1 MAFRKLYSLAFFATI
16 AFTANA
22 QPVDTAF
29 KKEWIGIDT
38 IIVSQDLTRTALD
51 KVNVIYQ
58 KAKKQQLQG
67 QVIKC
72 LLYQYNLQERVTSK
86 DPNPVLKK
94 IEQELSETNN
104 EVQKAILHSLL
115 AKLYKQYFDRHR
127 WNLYG
132 RKKTSGVI
140 KEDITTWGI
149 DDFSATISKHYLLSL
164 AKPELLKQKKTD
176 PYNAVI
182 IKGNIPGQ
190 STLFDLLAHE
200 ALIYFKTGEASIT
213 KAADLFLL
221 TDTAA
226 LGNTAAFIHA
236 AIPAKDSSSHGWIT
250 LQLFRQ
256 LLLTH
261 LQDPDKTIFIENN
274 LERIE
279 WVYSHSN
286 FSHKEIHYKRSLED
300 IAQANTDL
308 PVTAQAW
315 YLLAK
320 IEYDKAVGF
329 SPFADTTQRY
339 GYVLAKQ
346 IAENALSRYKENSR
360 GTANLKNLLLDITHK
375 ELSTQTETVNIPGKP
390 FRALVSYRN
399 VDTVYGKILRL
410 DKDIELSD
418 QLRAPG
424 YWKTL
429 RGVKA
434 YRSFT
439 QPLPATHDFQ
449 LHNVEIR
456 IDELPVGE
464 YALICSG
471 SKGFDDSTNKLSIQ
485 AFYVS
490 NISYIQNKQDVF
502 VLNRETGKPMANVK
516 ATIYQRS
523 YLFAQQKNTYNILF
537 TKTTDEKGYFHI
549 DQGNRYYNLRYSFS
563 KGDDHLYP
571 MKDEYFYPDY
581 NEPLNAN
588 YERVNSRVFMFT
600 DRSIYRPGQ
609 LVFFK
614 GIAVTKDQ
622 NTRLSKLITS
632 RDSSWVILFDAN
644 NKKIDSIRFALND
657 FGSFNG
663 KFRLPSNGLT
673 GNFSIHVPEYNMSG
687 ANFSVE
693 EYKRPTFD
701 VKFEK
706 TKGAYRLQD
715 SVTITGN
722 ALAYAG
728 NAIAGAKVVYTVK
741 RTTRYAQPIY
751 WRRPTP
757 GNSREISH
765 GETKTDVSGKFS
777 IAFKALADDI
787 LDRTGNPLFDFSITA
802 DITDISGETRSSQAN
817 ITVGFSSLLLN
828 INAPAIAETDSLKG
842 INISTTNLSYE
853 KEPAIVQL
861 KVYALVAP
869 EQAVRK
875 RYWARPDQFV
885 MDKKEFNRYF
895 PTDEYEE
902 ESNYQTWATGE
913 LVTEG
918 TIDTKEK
925 NTFGINKATL
935 KPGYYKI
942 EAHSVDQYGESV
954 NTVQFIRLFDR
965 DPKAKQLSGLLNY
978 TLNGTAKPGE
988 TAVFLSGRIA
998 DHLYVIRKT
1007 DRAKKDTGL
1016 YQFLERNK
1024 GIETIQYIP
1033 DETDRGGVYINEAYV
1048 FDNRVYTQQ
1057 YAIDVPWN
1065 NKKLE
1070 VQYAS
1075 YRNKTEPGSK
1085 EQWSVTVQTDQ
1096 HEAAAAELVTGM
1108 YDASLDQFKQHSWAA
1123 PNIWENNYSR
1133 SSFSGITN
1141 FGAENGFENSMAE
1154 LRYDETDAVH
1164 DQLVGYASEL
1174 WNRMSGKPIVNPS
1187 GQRIMAF
1194 EDFTSGYAALN
1205 ETVIVGKG
1213 IKDMAKLPSIAPG
1226 ANASIQLRG
1235 SYTTAI
1241 GEEALYIVDGK
1252 ETKDIS
1258 NLDPNNILSLTV
1270 LNGNEAAA
1278 YGSKGTHGVIV
1289 VVTKTG
1295 STPPVQPRKNFNE
1308 TAFFFPQLYA
1318 DSSGKYSFSFTMPE
1332 ALTQWKW
1339 MSFAHTRDLAVG
1351 NDNTTIVTQK
1361 KMMIQPNA
1369 PRFLREGDVMEFSA
1383 KIVNMSDQEIT
1394 GQVSFEL
1401 VDATTNTS
1409 VDGWFQ
1415 NVFPSQYFTVE
1426 AGKSFP
1432 LKFPLQVP
1440 FSFNRPLTW
1449 RIIAKAGEYSDGEEN
1464 TLPVLTNRVLVT
1476 ESLPLFLQNDT
1487 TQQFKFDKLIHAESE
1502 SLSHEGLTVEYTSN
1516 PVWYA
1521 VQALPYLMEYPYEC
1535 VEQTFNRF
1543 YANSLASFIINK
1555 NPKIKQVFEQWKA
1568 DSSSLKSN
1576 LQKNEDLK
1584 QVLLQETPWV
1594 MQAESEEQ
1602 QKKNIALL
1610 FDMIRLS
1617 SQTESLIERLS
1628 QLQLADGGFSW
1639 FKGGTADR
1647 YMTNYVLTG
1656 IGKLKRLGALSPEI
1670 ALRIRNLLVNAIRYS
1685 DGKIAEDYNRLIK
1698 NKADLGK
1705 QQISSTQIDYLYMRS
1720 FFRDIAQ
1727 QSQTAYDFYYRQGK
1741 QFWIKQNSYYRAQ
1754 LGLVFFRN
1762 NEEKFATATI
1772 LPALEENA
1780 INDPKLGMYWKSTYT
1795 GYWYQSPIEHQSMMI
1810 AFMSEINN
1818 HELLSKNINAMKTWL
1833 LLNKQTSNWKTTVA
1847 TADACYALLLNGS
1860 DWLNTER
1867 KVTIQLGNYT
1877 INSSKEKTEAGTGY
1891 FKKRIEGKQVTPEM
1905 GNIMVTAKSSISQFP
1920 NSKVSQSPSWGSVYW
1935 QYFEDMD
1942 KVTSA
1947 ASPLSLHKNLFIEK
1961 NTDKGKVLELIKEG
1975 EELKTG
1981 DKVVIRMELRS
1992 DRDMDY
1998 VHLKDMRASS
2008 MEPVNVLSSYKW
2020 QDGLGYYEST
2030 KDASS
2035 NFFFSHLPKGTYV
2048 FEYPVFITHT
2058 GLFSVGLATIQCM
2071 YAPEFTS
2078 HSEGVKIRVSE

>member
-1 MAFRKLYSLAFFATI
+1 MVVRKLYSLIFIVAF
-16 AFTANA
+16 AFTSNA
-22 QPVDTAF
+22 QPADTTF
-29 KKEWIGIDT
+29 KKEWVGIDT

-51 KVNVIYQ
+51 KVNMIYQ
-58 KAKKQQLQG
+58 KAKKQHLQG

-72 LLYQYNLQERVTSK
+72 LLYQYTLQERIVSQ

-94 IEQELSETNN
+94 IEMELADTKE

-115 AKLYKQYFDRHR
+115 AKLHKQYFDGHR
-127 WNLYG
+127 WNLYN
-132 RKKTSGVI
+132 RKKTSGI
-140 KEDITTWGI
+140 AKEDITTWGI

-164 AKPELLKQKKTD
+164 AKPEMLKQTRTEIYD
-176 PYNAVI
+176 AVI
-182 IKGNIPGQ
+182 LKGNIPGQ
-190 STLFDLLAHE
+190 TSLFDLMAHE
-200 ALIYFKTGEASIT
+200 ALNYFKTGEASIT
-213 KAADLFLL
+213 KAADLFMP
-221 TDTAA
+221 TDPSA
-226 LGNTAAFIHA
+226 LGNTETFIHA
-236 AIPAKDSSSHGWIT
+236 VIPTKDSNAHTWIT

-256 LLLTH
+256 LLDTH
-261 LQDPDKTIFIENN
+261 SQDPDKSMFIENN

-279 WVYSHSN
+279 WVHGN
-286 FSHKEIHYKRSLED
+286 LKINNKETLYRKALEE
-300 IAQANTDL
+300 ITQLLINSTA
-308 PVTAQAW
+308 AQAW

-320 IEYDKAVGF
+320 IKYDKAVGF
-329 SPFADTTQRY
+329 SPFSDTTERY
-339 GYVLAKQ
+339 GYVRAKQ
-346 IAENALSRYKENSR
+346 IAENALELYKKESR
-360 GTANLKNLLLDITHK
+360 GTANLKNLLLDIKHK
-375 ELSTQTETVNIPGKP
+375 ILRTQTETVNIPGKP

-399 VDTVYGKILRL
+399 VDTLYGKIILL
-410 DKDIELSD
+410 DKGIELI
-418 QLRAPG
+418 QEQWKPG

-429 RGVKA
+429 KDIKA

-439 QPLPATHDFQ
+439 QPLPATYDFQ
-449 LHNVEIR
+449 LHQAEIKL
-456 IDELPVGE
+456 DGLPVGE
-464 YALICSG
+464 YALISSG
-471 SKGFDDSTNKLSIQ
+471 SKTFDDSTQKLSVQ
-485 AFYVS
+485 PFYVS
-490 NISYIQNKQDVF
+490 NISYIQNKEDVF
-502 VLNRETGKPMANVK
+502 VLNRETGRPMADVK
-516 ATIYQRS
+516 AVIYKAS
-523 YLFAQQKNTYNILF
+523 YQILRGGNVYDVM
-537 TKTTDEKGYFHI
+537 TVKTTDENGYFKI
-549 DQGNRYYNLRYSFS
+549 TGNSSSYDLRYSFS
-563 KGDDHLYP
+563 KGNDHLYTS
-571 MKDEYFYPDY
+571 KDEYLFTEYQ
-581 NEPLNAN
+581 EPENAA
-588 YERVNSRVFMFT
+588 YEKNNSRVFFFT

-622 NTRLSKLITS
+622 NTKLSKLITS
-632 RDSSWVILFDAN
+632 KDSSWVILFDAN
-644 NKKIDSIRFALND
+644 RKKIDSIRFALND

-663 KFRLPSNGLT
+663 MFRLPSSGLT
-673 GNFSIHVPEYNMSG
+673 GNFSLHVPDYNMSG
-687 ANFSVE
+687 VNFSVE

-706 TKGAYRLQD
+706 AKGAYRLND
-715 SVTITGN
+715 SVNVTGN
-722 ALAYAG
+722 AIAYAG
-728 NAIAGAKVVYTVK
+728 NTIAGAKVVYTVK
-741 RTTRYAQPIY
+741 RNTRYVQPVY
-751 WRRPTP
+751 WRRPMP
-757 GNSREISH
+757 GNSREIEH
-765 GETKTDVSGKFS
+765 GEIKTDASGKFS
-777 IAFKALADDI
+777 ITFKALADDI
-787 LDRTGNPLFDFSITA
+787 QDRSGNPLFDFSVTA
-802 DITDISGETRSSQAN
+802 DITDISGETRSTQTN

-828 INAPAIAETDSLKG
+828 INTPAVADIDSLKK

-853 KEPAIVQL
+853 KETAIVQL
-861 KVYALVAP
+861 KLYALVAP
-869 EQAVRK
+869 EHLVRK
-875 RYWARPDQFV
+875 RYWTRPDQFV
-885 MDKKEFNRYF
+885 MDKKKFNRYF

-913 LVTEG
+913 LVKDG
-918 TIDTKEK
+918 VIDTKEK
-925 NTFGINKATL
+925 KAFDIDNPL
-935 KPGYYKI
+935 LQPGYYKI
-942 EAHSVDQYGESV
+942 EAHSVDKYGAEV
-954 NTVQFIRLFDR
+954 NTTQFIQLFDQNAGSKN
-965 DPKAKQLSGLLNY
+965 PLTIFTY

-988 TAVFLSGRIA
+988 TAAFLSSSVA

-1007 DRAKKDTGL
+1007 DRPKKDAAS

-1024 GIETIQYIP
+1024 GIEMISYTP
-1033 DETDRGGVYINEAYV
+1033 DETDRGGVYINEVYV
-1048 FDNRVYTQQ
+1048 FNNRVYTQQ
-1057 YAIDVPWN
+1057 YAVDVPWN
-1065 NKKLE
+1065 NKKLQ

-1085 EQWSVTVQTDQ
+1085 EEWSVTVHTDKNG
-1096 HEAAAAELVTGM
+1096 AAAAELATGM
-1108 YDASLDQFKQHSWAA
+1108 YDASLDQFKQHSWTE
-1123 PNIWENNYSR
+1123 PTLWETNYSR
-1133 SSFSGITN
+1133 SNFSGINN
-1141 FGAENGFENSMAE
+1141 FCAENGYENTIVE
-1154 LRYDETDAVH
+1154 PRLEETDAVY

-1174 WNRMSGKPIVNPS
+1174 WNRIAGIYPS
-1187 GQRIMAF
+1187 SVRKAMAF
-1194 EDFTSGYAALN
+1194 ADFTSGNAALE
-1205 ETVIVGKG
+1205 ETVIVGRG
-1213 IKDMAKLPSIAPG
+1213 SKDMAKMANVAPVANKGVRIRGAGTIA
-1226 ANASIQLRG
+1226 A
-1235 SYTTAI
+1235 
-1241 GEEALYIVDGK
+1241 GEEPLYIVDGK
-1252 ETKDIS
+1252 ETNDIE
-1258 NLDPNNILSLTV
+1258 NINPNDILSLTV
-1270 LNGNEAAA
+1270 LKADEASA
-1278 YGSKGTHGVIV
+1278 YGNKGIHGVIV
-1289 VVTKTG
+1289 VITKAG
-1295 STPPVQPRKNFNE
+1295 SIPPVQPRKNFNE

-1318 DSSGKYSFSFTMPE
+1318 DTSGRYRFSFTMPE

-1339 MSFAHTRDLAVG
+1339 MSLAHTKELSFGSNSA
-1351 NDNTTIVTQK
+1351 NIVTQK

-1369 PRFLREGDVMEFSA
+1369 PRFLREGDVMEFTA
-1383 KIVNMSDQEIT
+1383 KIVNLSDQEIT

-1401 VDATTNTS
+1401 VDAATNSS

-1476 ESLPLFLQNDT
+1476 ESMPLLLQNDT
-1487 TQQFKFDKLIHAESE
+1487 TQQFKFDKLINTESE

-1543 YANSLASFIINK
+1543 YANSLASFIVNK
-1555 NPKIKQVFEQWKA
+1555 NQKIKQVFEQWKT

-1576 LQKNEDLK
+1576 LRKNDELK

-1594 MQAESEEQ
+1594 MQAESEED

-1610 FDMIRLS
+1610 FDMMRLS
-1617 SQTESLIERLS
+1617 SQTESLIEKIT
-1628 QLQLADGGFSW
+1628 QLQLSDGGFSW
-1639 FKGGTADR
+1639 FRGGTADR
-1647 YMTNYVLTG
+1647 YMTNYVLMG

-1670 ALRIRNLLVNAIRYS
+1670 TLRIRNMLVNAIRYS
-1685 DGKIAEDYNRLIK
+1685 DGKISEDYNWLVR
-1698 NKADLGK
+1698 NKADLSK
-1705 QQISSTQIDYLYMRS
+1705 QQITGTQIDYLYMRS

-1727 QSQTAYDFYYRQGK
+1727 QSQPAYDFYYQQGK

-1762 NEEKFATATI
+1762 KEEKFSTTNI
-1772 LPALEENA
+1772 LPALQENA
-1780 INDPKLGMYWKSTYT
+1780 INDPKLGMFWKLTYT
-1795 GYWYQSPIEHQSMMI
+1795 GNWYQSPIEHQSMMI

-1818 HELLSKNINAMKTWL
+1818 HELLTKNINAMKTWL

-1891 FKKRIEGKQVTPEM
+1891 FKKRIEGKQVIPEM
-1905 GNIMVTAKSSISQFP
+1905 GNIVVSSKSSISQFP
-1920 NSKVSQSPSWGSVYW
+1920 NAKISQSPSWGSVYW

-1942 KVTSA
+1942 KITTAV
-1947 ASPLSLHKNLFIEK
+1947 SPLSIFKKLFIER
-1961 NTDKGKVLELIKEG
+1961 NTDKGKILELIKEG
-1975 EELKTG
+1975 DELKTG
-1981 DKVVIRMELRS
+1981 DKVVIRMEIRS

-2035 NFFFSHLPKGTYV
+2035 NFFFNHLPKGTYV

-2078 HSEGVKIRVSE
+2078 HSEGVKIRVAE